1 MRIILIGAIFLCLTI
16 QMKAQENIVDSLQR
30 KINFLEQRLDEKNYT
45 RVPADDLEKLLDN
58 KVSAEVY
65 NSIYK
70 WIGFLGALIALVGFL
85 IGAYS
90 RTLIKETVEKET
102 EKKYDTLQTQLDS
115 SKNELQ
121 KENLL
126 QDEKLKQLHQEFEK
140 FATAQHQFREETAK
154 LIDEK
159 VTASFKTLNNNVAE
173 SILQRADAAA
183 YNSPSVIPEIEEF
196 LENKNIVI
204 PVKTRIKMIDTLVR
218 CYYSTQNLGPE
229 VNKYKKMIEIV
240 NKYEKEYDLFPE
252 TFVNAAIALSNQY
265 EYYGVKSDR
274 DACLEACDKS
284 IVRLQDY
291 GTAYAVKL
299 EVYAMDF
306 KKAFNEAE
314 KEDAKTNIKRV
325 FTSINNNQSK
335 HICKEVNDRFNLDY
349 KIPYLNPYIVV
360 LDTEFS
366 AEMNAIKQRAG
377 HTEQEN
383 KGEAV

>member
-1 MRIILIGAIFLCLTI
+1 MRTILLGMIFLCLAKQI
-16 QMKAQENIVDSLQR
+16 NAQENIVDSLQR

-45 RVPADDLEKLLDN
+45 RVPAEDLEKLLDN

-85 IGAYS
+85 ISAYS
-90 RTLIKETVEKET
+90 RSLIKETVEKEA
-102 EKKYDTLQTQLDS
+102 EKKYNTLQTQLDN

-121 KENLL
+121 KENYL

-140 FATAQHQFREETAK
+140 FAEAQQHFRVETAR

-173 SILQRADAAA
+173 SILQRADASA
-183 YNSPSVIPEIEEF
+183 YNSPSVISEIEEF

-218 CYYSTQNLGPE
+218 CYYSTQNLSPE
-229 VNKYKKMIEIV
+229 INKYKKMIEIV
-240 NKYEKEYDLFPE
+240 NRYEKEYDLFPE

-299 EVYAMDF
+299 EVYAMDY
-306 KKAFNEAE
+306 KKAFNESE
-314 KEDAKTNIKRV
+314 KEEAKMNLKRV
-325 FTSINNNQSK
+325 FASINNNQSK
-335 HICKEVNDRFNLDY
+335 HICKEVNERFNLDY
-349 KIPYLNPYIVV
+349 KISYLNPYIVV
-360 LDTEFS
+360 LDTDFT
-366 AEMNAIKQRAG
+366 AEMLAIKQRAEPAP
-377 HTEQEN
+377 EQN
-383 KGEAV
+383 KEDNG

>member
-1 MRIILIGAIFLCLTI
+1 M
-16 QMKAQENIVDSLQR
+16 
-30 KINFLEQRLDEKNYT
+30 
-45 RVPADDLEKLLDN
+45 
-58 KVSAEVY
+58 
-65 NSIYK
+65 
-70 WIGFLGALIALVGFL
+70 
-85 IGAYS
+85 
-90 RTLIKETVEKET
+90 
-102 EKKYDTLQTQLDS
+102 
-115 SKNELQ
+115 
-121 KENLL
+121 